1 VAIGTIRKNVEHQ
14 EISWFEIT
22 SPQGDIQSIEGP
34 EKNDKLYPGEE
45 DTDSSVILDVNKK
58 ASGIPALYL
67 KQHKSVEGVIA
78 ASLRSPPDEKG
89 INSVV
94 PDRFSGS
101 TGWRLC

>member
-45 DTDSSVILDVNKK
+45 DTDSSVILDVK
-58 ASGIPALYL
+58 
-67 KQHKSVEGVIA
+67 
-78 ASLRSPPDEKG
+78 
-89 INSVV
+89 
-94 PDRFSGS
+94 
-101 TGWRLC
+101 